1 MGQKSII
8 STIYIKDGMAV
19 KSPEGLEA
27 PINAVEL
34 ANQFNDSGVDKIVL
48 FDLSEDDE
56 EHEKNIMTIREI
68 NNNSEIKSCA
78 GGNIKRLEDVKK
90 FLYAGCNEVVL
101 IDLVRRKSWFLLR
114 IWILYSKTRRF

>member
-48 FDLSEDDE
+48 FDLSEVFFF
-56 EHEKNIMTIREI
+56 TYYLIR
-68 NNNSEIKSCA
+68 NS
-78 GGNIKRLEDVKK
+78 L
-90 FLYAGCNEVVL
+90 NEAFAL
-101 IDLVRRKSWFLLR
+101 SYK
-114 IWILYSKTRRF
+114 